1 MITVKRA
8 SEKWKKPG
16 QHIFTGHML
25 LLLIISKNFIIINSN
40 NKQID
45 TSQMSNF
52 NLKICAHTEIFKL
65 DFKLHDYQACQEH
78 WTIGEIRCSVV
89 GLQHF
94 KYVKVNQ

>member
-1 MITVKRA
+1 
-8 SEKWKKPG
+8 
-16 QHIFTGHML
+16 
-25 LLLIISKNFIIINSN
+25 
-40 NKQID
+40 
-45 TSQMSNF
+45 MSNF

-94 KYVKVNQ
+94 NYVKENQ